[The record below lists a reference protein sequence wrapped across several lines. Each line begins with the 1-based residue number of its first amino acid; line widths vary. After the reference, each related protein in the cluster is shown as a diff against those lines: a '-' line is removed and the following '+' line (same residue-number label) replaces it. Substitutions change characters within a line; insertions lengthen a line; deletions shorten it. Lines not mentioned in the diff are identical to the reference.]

1 MVYRSESCYDFY
13 RDVELH
19 TGLGEEVVDAVLT
32 RMDLALK
39 DNGFGGIEA
48 ALDGDTDAARPADMK
63 AVNDFLKEQ
72 KGKVKIIAIRNG
84 VSLDITVA
92 GAYYYKIK
100 EK

>member
-1 MVYRSESCYDFY
+1 MVYRSESCRDFY

-39 DNGFGGIEA
+39 ENGFGGVEA
-48 ALDGDTDAARPADMK
+48 ALDGDTDAVRPADMK
-63 AVNDFLKEQ
+63 AANEFLKEQ
-72 KGKVKIIAIRNG
+72 KGKIKIIAIRSG
-84 VSLDITVA
+84 VSLDITVD
-92 GAYYYKIK
+92 GAEYEIK